1 MLIDTSGF
9 FSIHSEA
16 DLQHA
21 KADEIYNQ
29 TWFRLTTSYVLDE
42 FVALATARKLS
53 REKILAFSE
62 EILID
67 ETVEI
72 VWVNKDLHTKA
83 VELLNNRRDKVYSL
97 CDAVSFVVMRERKI
111 TEALTTDHH
120 FEQETLFACSNKNRG
135 WTEFSIRK
143 DAICSIS
150 RLMKRCLSYTI

>member
-1 MLIDTSGF
+1 MLVDTSGF

-16 DLQHA
+16 DKQHE

-29 TWFRLTTSYVLDE
+29 SWFRLTTNYVLDE
-42 FVALATARKLS
+42 FVALGSARRLS

-72 VWVNKDLHTKA
+72 VWINKDLHSKA
-83 VELLNNRRDKVYSL
+83 VELLKNRKDKSYSL

-120 FEQETLFACSNKNRG
+120 FEQESF
-135 WTEFSIRK
+135 IRLLK
-143 DAICSIS
+143 
-150 RLMKRCLSYTI
+150 

>member
-1 MLIDTSGF
+1 MFVDTSGF
-9 FSIHSEA
+9 FSVNDKAEKHHAEA
-16 DLQHA
+16 SR
-21 KADEIYNQ
+21 IYKQ
-29 TWFRLTTSYVLDE
+29 AWFRLTTGYVLDE

-83 VELLNNRRDKVYSL
+83 VELLRNRTDKLYSL

-111 TEALTTDHH
+111 TEVLTTDHH
-120 FEQETLFACSNKNRG
+120 FEQEGFV
-135 WTEFSIRK
+135 
-143 DAICSIS
+143 
-150 RLMKRCLSYTI
+150 RLLK

>member
-1 MLIDTSGF
+1 MFIDTSGF

-16 DLQHA
+16 DKQHA

-29 TWFRLTTSYVLDE
+29 SWFRLTTSYVLDE
-42 FVALATARKLS
+42 FVALASARKLS

-83 VELLNNRRDKVYSL
+83 VELLKNRKDKSYSL

-111 TEALTTDHH
+111 NEALTTDHH
-120 FEQETLFACSNKNRG
+120 FEQEGF
-135 WTEFSIRK
+135 IRLLK
-143 DAICSIS
+143 
-150 RLMKRCLSYTI
+150 

>member
-16 DLQHA
+16 DGQHA

-29 TWFRLTTSYVLDE
+29 AWFRLTTGYVLDE

-83 VELLNNRRDKVYSL
+83 VELLRNRTDKLYSL

-120 FEQETLFACSNKNRG
+120 FEQEGFV
-135 WTEFSIRK
+135 
-143 DAICSIS
+143 
-150 RLMKRCLSYTI
+150 RLLK

>member
-16 DLQHA
+16 DAQHA

-29 TWFRLTTSYVLDE
+29 SWFRLTTSYVLDE

-62 EILID
+62 ETLID

-72 VWVNKDLHTKA
+72 VWVNKKIRTEA
-83 VELLNNRRDKVYSL
+83 VELLKNRRDKLCSL
-97 CDAVSFVVMRERKI
+97 CDAVSFVVMRTRKI
-111 TEALTTDHH
+111 TDALTTDHH
-120 FEQETLFACSNKNRG
+120 FEQEGFV
-135 WTEFSIRK
+135 
-143 DAICSIS
+143 
-150 RLMKRCLSYTI
+150 RLLK